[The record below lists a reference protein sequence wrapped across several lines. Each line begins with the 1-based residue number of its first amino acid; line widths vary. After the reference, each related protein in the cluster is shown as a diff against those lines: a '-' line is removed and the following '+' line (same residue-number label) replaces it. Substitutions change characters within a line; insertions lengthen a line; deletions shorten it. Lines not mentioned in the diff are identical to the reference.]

1 MEQRSRRRSSD
12 FSWIGS
18 DTSKRNDWAVKHSF
32 VSSFP
37 INSTLFLT
45 LTSLTWVFSISWS
58 LWRLWKGSGYSF
70 FNRDLLWNS
79 SRSALLKEKLKFFTE
94 VTEPPPK
101 QKLHN
106 GCHKITKKSS
116 AAPEIFFRI
125 YILIQSSGF
134 SLDLLSRVLILQQCP
149 KKFVGK
155 FQGFHYCQKVD
166 KKGREIYTQ
175 FPTTH
180 CTLWFDPIG
189 FQHWRI
195 REALIRSL
203 LGQSLF
209 GEKPVLQDFFQE
221 VFFPEASVK
230 FNRQDERKNCTEN
243 GEFLSQLLS
252 QIRIEVFSRPSNKAG
267 WRAKSAVESKCKQ
280 KKAPKFWYYFCR
292 SF

>member
-1 MEQRSRRRSSD
+1 MNWKWHIKKEWLSSETQLRFFVPNQFYIVFDVD
-12 FSWIGS
+12 FVEDLS
-18 DTSKRNDWAVKHSF
+18 
-32 VSSFP
+32 
-37 INSTLFLT
+37 
-45 LTSLTWVFSISWS
+45 FSISWS

-221 VFFPEASVK
+221 VFFFLKQAWNSTDKMNVK
-230 FNRQDERKNCTEN
+230 TAQKMGN
-243 GEFLSQLLS
+243 
-252 QIRIEVFSRPSNKAG
+252 FSAN
-267 WRAKSAVESKCKQ
+267 
-280 KKAPKFWYYFCR
+280 FWVK
-292 SF
+292 